1 MQIDIRPLKIEDY
14 EELKETMQKAYP
26 AMSENIWSK
35 TSIKKLIKI
44 FPAGQICITV
54 DDKIAAVCLSLI
66 VQYALYGDDH
76 T

>member
-14 EELKETMQKAYP
+14 DELRETMQKAYP

-54 DDKIAAVCLSLI
+54 DDKSAAVCLSLI
-66 VQYALYGDDH
+66 VHDELYGDDH